1 MPHRRRIL
9 AAIIAPWAARL
20 ATVVFFVVQ
29 SRGWPFRSELPWIL
43 GVSAITAYVGLFAIG
58 LPIMR
63 ALRRAGRLNLLSLTL
78 CAVPAG
84 VLAFYLVLRLLGF
97 LLESSAPFELSQAIW
112 GASHGAFVA
121 LVFGVIAGLTLRSS
135 GPPSAAAEL

>member
-1 MPHRRRIL
+1 M
-9 AAIIAPWAARL
+9 IAPWAAPL
-20 ATVVFFVVQ
+20 AVVLFFVVQ
-29 SRGWPFRSELPWIL
+29 SRGWSFRSELPWIL
-43 GVSAITAYVGLFAIG
+43 GVGAITGYVGLFAIG

-84 VLAFYLVLRLLGF
+84 VLAFYLFLRILGF
-97 LLESSAPFELSQAIW
+97 LLESSAPFELRHAIW
-112 GASHGAFVA
+112 GASLGAFVA